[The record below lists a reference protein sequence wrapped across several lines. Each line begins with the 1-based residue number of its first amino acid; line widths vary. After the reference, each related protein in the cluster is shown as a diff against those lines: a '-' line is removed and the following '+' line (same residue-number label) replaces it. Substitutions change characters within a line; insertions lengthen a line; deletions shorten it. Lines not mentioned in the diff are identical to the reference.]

1 MLCALDMD
9 DKLTIGIDK
18 EGWFLFVLFGWWW
31 KSRMERIRGSEEE
44 SDLEKNMIWKKA
56 VTLRSVFMS
65 KRT

>member
-31 KSRMERIRGSEEE
+31 KSRMERIRGSEGE
-44 SDLEKNMIWKKA
+44 SDLEKNMI
-56 VTLRSVFMS
+56 
-65 KRT
+65 